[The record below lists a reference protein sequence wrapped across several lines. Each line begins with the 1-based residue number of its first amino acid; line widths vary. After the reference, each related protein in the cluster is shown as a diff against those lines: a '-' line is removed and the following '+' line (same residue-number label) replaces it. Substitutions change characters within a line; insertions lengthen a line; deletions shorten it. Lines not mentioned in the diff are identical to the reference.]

1 MEGTGRSTSADRSF
15 PLISEEVKE
24 WRFSGSATLPAQQP
38 PPIWL
43 WSKPWG
49 PSNGPGPRGIPSLEY
64 KHMVALRMGGTS
76 AGSQECGGKQ
86 PKQVFWHRIF
96 QKKKPKRQCKSRK
109 VRVVLLSCQSP
120 APLWTCPSVKCGYA
134 NSIKPSPF
142 QPLGPLGHSKSANLK
157 VWRKKKK
164 SMKNTWISLALVNHL
179 HSTHCAWLK
188 SPLIY

>member
-1 MEGTGRSTSADRSF
+1 MPVRRFLLNSL
-15 PLISEEVKE
+15 PL
-24 WRFSGSATLPAQQP
+24 
-38 PPIWL
+38 WL

-49 PSNGPGPRGIPSLEY
+49 PSDGPGPRGIPSLQY

-157 VWRKKKK
+157 VWQKKKK
-164 SMKNTWISLALVNHL
+164 KIYEEHMDQFGLSESPPLYSLCLAQITSHILNPFG
-179 HSTHCAWLK
+179 K
-188 SPLIY
+188 